1 MENIDL
7 DNVFEQSDM
16 VFNGFLYEQR
26 ENPSQSPQPN
36 PPPKPRVVWPPP
48 NSPVFPPEKKPT
60 PPPISPV
67 FHPENR
73 TKFPFPPK
81 PPIILKTSPPK
92 TPTTPLVLETQELIP
107 KFPPTFSPESD
118 IDPTQCLIP
127 DSQPPSP
134 PPSETQE
141 LFELELSSR

>member
-1 MENIDL
+1 MASFMNKEKTQVKVRNQIL
-7 DNVFEQSDM
+7 HRNLEWFGPPQIPRYS
-16 VFNGFLYEQR
+16 R
-26 ENPSQSPQPN
+26 RKKNPL
-36 PPPKPRVVWPPP
+36 
-48 NSPVFPPEKKPT
+48 